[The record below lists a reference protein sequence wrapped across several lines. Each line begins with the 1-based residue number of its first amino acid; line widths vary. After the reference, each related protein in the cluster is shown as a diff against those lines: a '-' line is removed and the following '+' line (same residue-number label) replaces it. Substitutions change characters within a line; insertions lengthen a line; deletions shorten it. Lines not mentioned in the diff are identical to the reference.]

1 MAYKLL
7 GLKEWCFDM
16 ASKDIPTPRTHF
28 THIPLDVLTNIALK
42 TVYLT
47 SDTPTLRDLATVHS
61 LVHTNRIIH
70 QNLSLKFNP
79 HLYASIMQLMYDVD
93 AVRRRLGSRAV
104 VVSGLS
110 SELPRRVTML
120 KRVRGRLHTIGDDGA
135 SDIHANLVDLA
146 SLLMMLSE
154 DDGKNR
160 HQIKDMLGPSG
171 LADLCFSLLSRN
183 NQLFQA
189 GVSTPDIAFVVAL
202 MWLNS
207 EGSYNG

>member
-1 MAYKLL
+1 
-7 GLKEWCFDM
+7 
-16 ASKDIPTPRTHF
+16 
-28 THIPLDVLTNIALK
+28 
-42 TVYLT
+42 
-47 SDTPTLRDLATVHS
+47 
-61 LVHTNRIIH
+61 
-70 QNLSLKFNP
+70 
-79 HLYASIMQLMYDVD
+79 
-93 AVRRRLGSRAV
+93 
-104 VVSGLS
+104 
-110 SELPRRVTML
+110 ML